1 MQPSQQHPLAH
12 KKHVDLIDLAF
23 DDEGDD
29 ALINNLPTPN
39 SQRSRLR
46 NLADLRDFYGDD
58 DRALQ

>member
-12 KKHVDLIDLAF
+12 KKHVELIDLAF

-29 ALINNLPTPN
+29 ALINNLPDLNIRKP
-39 SQRSRLR
+39 RLR

-58 DRALQ
+58 GGSL